1 MDRKLI
7 WNAISLMVNEVRLS
21 RFSWDQ
27 FPQLYQLLFWCL
39 KPLGCTST
47 ACKCSIPQH
56 RWTLLITVVTKRPLL
71 AVWCVNHWRMSGVT
85 RKGSLCVSNWPLFV
99 MKFRAWSKMASVRI
113 TKIIPPRSYFI
124 KVVRAHESWC
134 SRWHMTCIPWPP
146 PPPPTV
152 GYTCNNL
159 RTGAPVNFFIYWIA
173 AQL

>member
-7 WNAISLMVNEVRLS
+7 RNAISLMVNEVRLS

-39 KPLGCTST
+39 KPLGCT
-47 ACKCSIPQH
+47 ACKRSIPQH

-71 AVWCVNHWRMSGVT
+71 AVWCVNYWRMSGVT
-85 RKGSLCVSNWPLFV
+85 RKCSLCVSNWPLFV

-124 KVVRAHESWC
+124 KVMRGARIMMSQ
-134 SRWHMTCIPWPP
+134 MTHDMHPWPP
-146 PPPPTV
+146 PPPPHSR
-152 GYTCNNL
+152 L
-159 RTGAPVNFFIYWIA
+159 H
-173 AQL
+173 L